1 MPLNYKDD
9 LEFSGD
15 QRYQTTVQPSLDN
28 EQEIKSN
35 IKVPDAVGDS
45 TAYEV
50 NNYYYYS
57 LFQYLFNY
65 LGT

>member
-50 NNYYYYS
+50 SNYYYYS
-57 LFQYLFNY
+57 LFHFLFNY